1 MQATRRFDMN
11 GCCAGALIQQSEV
24 HARIGISDPCGPVRL
39 ELNSGPMSE
48 AFGLSIVLQIFCL
61 VHMVRTGRPLWWLWL
76 IVFGS
81 FLGVAVYVL
90 TQVLP
95 DLQDN
100 PQARQAAKGLAKR
113 IDPEKDLR
121 RLREELARADTVQNR
136 MRLGAE
142 FLELEEAA
150 EAEAVFRECL
160 RGMHSEDPDIL
171 LALAQAQFAQD
182 KASDAHETLNT
193 LIRAN
198 PDYKSPDGH
207 LLYARTLQ
215 ALNRDQDALTEY
227 EVLSDSY
234 PGEEARVRKAELL
247 RKLGHEGDA
256 RTVLETVLSRSKL
269 APAFYRKAQREWID
283 RAKQLLRG

>member
-1 MQATRRFDMN
+1 MA
-11 GCCAGALIQQSEV
+11 A
-24 HARIGISDPCGPVRL
+24 
-39 ELNSGPMSE
+39 
-48 AFGLSIVLQIFCL
+48 
-61 VHMVRTGRPLWWLWL
+61 
-76 IVFGS
+76 
-81 FLGVAVYVL
+81 YVL
-90 TQVLP
+90 TQMLP
-95 DLQDN
+95 DLQND
-100 PQARQAAKGLAKR
+100 PRARQAARGLARR
-113 IDPEKDLR
+113 INPESDLR

-142 FLELEEAA
+142 FLELGEPG

-160 RGMHSEDPDIL
+160 RGMHAEDPDIL

-182 KASDAHETLNT
+182 KAVETHETLNT

-215 ALNRDQDALTEY
+215 ALDRDQDALAEY

-247 RKLGHEGDA
+247 RKLGMEGDA

-269 APAFYRKAQREWID
+269 APAFYRKAQHEWIN
-283 RAKQLLRG
+283 RAKQLLKG